1 MYKKVNIRQCYT
13 TKEKHNND
21 TKDKVGNDVNNIST
35 GD

>member
-13 TKEKHNND
+13 TKEKDND